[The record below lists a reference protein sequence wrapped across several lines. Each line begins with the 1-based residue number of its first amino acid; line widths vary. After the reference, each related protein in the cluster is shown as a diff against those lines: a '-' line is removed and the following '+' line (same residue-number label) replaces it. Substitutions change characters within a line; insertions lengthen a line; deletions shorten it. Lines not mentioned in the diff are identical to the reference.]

1 MLLEYCLE
9 CDILLIYV
17 EISTI
22 MGLVDIEMDS
32 TSNITQISSQIIH
45 GLTKDCGLCGI
56 ISAVYRC
63 VGIHIW

>member
-1 MLLEYCLE
+1 M
-9 CDILLIYV
+9 
-17 EISTI
+17 SNI
-22 MGLVDIEMDS
+22 MGLENIEMDS
-32 TSNITQISSQIIH
+32 TYNVTQIPSQIIH